1 MIPVLDTPTF
11 DVDVYSL
18 NKKIQMRPFLVKEEK
33 ILIMAQESGKKEDMM
48 KAMQDIVSV
57 CSRGALV
64 GKDLPFFD
72 LQNIFLRLRSQSIG
86 GTSEFNLIC
95 GECQHRTPFEM
106 DLESIQL
113 VTNEEH
119 TNKIQLTEDIGV
131 IMRYPSGEELGNEE
145 NKVFDIVV
153 SCIDS
158 IYTKEEIHSTKDE
171 TKEDI
176 EAWVEN
182 LTSEQFEKIAK
193 FFETSPRLE
202 KVIEYKCSKCETENV
217 VVMDG
222 LESFFG

>member
-18 NKKIQMRPFLVKEEK
+18 NKKVQMRPFLVKEEK

-131 IMRYPSGEELGNEE
+131 IMRYPSGEELSNEQ

-182 LTSEQFEKIAK
+182 LTSDQFEKIAK

-202 KVIEYKCSKCETENV
+202 KTIEYKCSKCETENV

>member
-18 NKKIQMRPFLVKEEK
+18 NKKVQMRPFLVKEEK
-33 ILIMAQESGKKEDMM
+33 ILIMAQESGKKEDMI
-48 KAMQDIVSV
+48 KAMQDIVTV
-57 CSRGALV
+57 CSRDVLI

-95 GECQHRTPFEM
+95 GECQHRTPFEL
-106 DLESIQL
+106 DLDSIQL

-119 TNKIQLTEDIGV
+119 TNKIQLTDDIGV
-131 IMRYPSGEELGNEE
+131 IMRYPSGEELANEE
-145 NKVFDIVV
+145 YKVFDIVV

-171 TKEDI
+171 TREDV

-182 LTSEQFEKIAK
+182 LTSDQFEKIAK

-202 KVIEYKCSKCETENV
+202 KVIEYKCPKCETENV

>member
-18 NKKIQMRPFLVKEEK
+18 NRKVQMRPFLVKEEK
-33 ILIMAQESGKKEDMM
+33 ILIMAQESGKKEDML

-57 CSRGALV
+57 CSQGALV

-72 LQNIFLRLRSQSIG
+72 LQTIFLRLRSQSIG

-106 DLESIQL
+106 DLDSIQL
-113 VTNEEH
+113 VITDEH
-119 TNKIQLTEDIGV
+119 TNKIKLNDDVGV
-131 IMRYPSGEELGNEE
+131 IMRYPTGEELGNDQL
-145 NKVFDIVV
+145 KVFDIVV
-153 SCIDS
+153 SCIES

-176 EAWVEN
+176 EAWVEK
-182 LTSEQFEKIAK
+182 LTSEQFDKIAK

-202 KVIEYKCSKCETENV
+202 KIIEYKC
-217 VVMDG
+217 
-222 LESFFG
+222 

>member
-18 NKKIQMRPFLVKEEK
+18 NKKVQMRPFLVKEEK

-119 TNKIQLTEDIGV
+119 TNKIQLTDDIGV
-131 IMRYPSGEELGNEE
+131 VMRYPSGEELGNEE
-145 NKVFDIVV
+145 SKVFDIVV

-171 TKEDI
+171 TKEDV

-182 LTSEQFEKIAK
+182 LTSDQFEKIAK

-202 KVIEYKCSKCETENV
+202 KTIEYKCSKCETENV

>member
-18 NKKIQMRPFLVKEEK
+18 NKKVQMRPFLVKEEK

-119 TNKIQLTEDIGV
+119 TNKIQLTDDIGV

-145 NKVFDIVV
+145 SMNTELLLELKPDVVVGFSINSNNKIIHLYIFQRTLLT
-153 SCIDS
+153 
-158 IYTKEEIHSTKDE
+158 IYKCKNL
-171 TKEDI
+171 I
-176 EAWVEN
+176 EA
-182 LTSEQFEKIAK
+182 
-193 FFETSPRLE
+193 
-202 KVIEYKCSKCETENV
+202 CEIILSISN
-217 VVMDG
+217 
-222 LESFFG
+222 

>member
-18 NKKIQMRPFLVKEEK
+18 NKKVQMRPFLVKEEK

-182 LTSEQFEKIAK
+182 LTSDQFEKIAK

-202 KVIEYKCSKCETENV
+202 KTIEYKCSKCETENV

>member
-18 NKKIQMRPFLVKEEK
+18 NKKVQMRPFLVKEEK

-57 CSRGALV
+57 CSQGALV

-72 LQNIFLRLRSQSIG
+72 LQTIFLRLRSQSIG

-119 TNKIQLTEDIGV
+119 TNKIQLTDDVGV
-131 IMRYPSGEELGNEE
+131 IMRYPSGEELGNDEF
-145 NKVFDIVV
+145 KVFDIVV
-153 SCIDS
+153 SCIES
-158 IYTKEEIHSTKDE
+158 IYTKEEIHSAKDE

-176 EAWVEN
+176 EAWVEK
-182 LTSEQFEKIAK
+182 LTSEQFDKIAK

-202 KVIEYKCSKCETENV
+202 KTIEYKCSKCETDNI

>member
-18 NKKIQMRPFLVKEEK
+18 NKKVQMRPFLVKEEK

-57 CSRGALV
+57 CSRNVLV

-119 TNKIQLTEDIGV
+119 TNKIQLTDDIGV

-145 NKVFDIVV
+145 YKVFDIVV

-171 TKEDI
+171 TREDV
-176 EAWVEN
+176 EAWVGH
-182 LTSEQFEKIAK
+182 LS
-193 FFETSPRLE
+193 
-202 KVIEYKCSKCETENV
+202 
-217 VVMDG
+217 
-222 LESFFG
+222 